1 MFNKQL
7 NIWNYGKKELIVAS
21 DLHISIVRAL
31 LDLQANIGIN
41 DHLVIAN
48 GLQKDYLQKM
58 QQRTGRTNRALI
70 RLWSSHVRAY
80 MATHSNPQSWLL
92 HLFMT
97 CFSPQIHSPEIPTHL
112 RRSQSSCSLSVSHYT
127 HTTVTKMLW
136 GAFPTHHDMHTNQW
150 KLLHITSHW
159 QEINSKHTLI
169 PCTFP
174 LPTSWAGCN
183 ECLCCWFH
191 QRHPPTAQQWING
204 VHPHLFSEAW
214 HKTLF
219 KEK

>member
-1 MFNKQL
+1 MEFTHK
-7 NIWNYGKKELIVAS
+7 
-21 DLHISIVRAL
+21 SI
-31 LDLQANIGIN
+31 
-41 DHLVIAN
+41 H
-48 GLQKDYLQKM
+48 
-58 QQRTGRTNRALI
+58 
-70 RLWSSHVRAY
+70 
-80 MATHSNPQSWLL
+80 ATHSNPQSGLL

-97 CFSPQIHSPEIPTHL
+97 CFSPQIHSPKISTHL

-136 GAFPTHHDMHTNQW
+136 GAFPTHDMHTNQW

-174 LPTSWAGCN
+174 LPTSWAGCD
-183 ECLCCWFH
+183 ECLCCWLH

-204 VHPHLFSEAW
+204 VHPHLLSEAW
-214 HKTLF
+214 HKICSKKNRLLPGGMR
-219 KEK
+219 KELHTFRMMQYTVHALCKRHVFQISI